1 MAHANKDLVVFKN
14 GSSINGEVL
23 VKRFVLKLKY
33 GTLALP
39 KSDILSVEYTHP
51 PYTDDQVYMSAGT
64 KLLGD
69 LTPAVFDVRVE
80 NTNQVLRLPK
90 TDVHSL
96 VFFTG
101 SVRVSAAT
109 RRALKSIR

>member
-1 MAHANKDLVVFKN
+1 MAHAIKELVVFKD

-23 VKRFVLKLKY
+23 VKRFILNLKH
-33 GTLALP
+33 GTLTLP
-39 KSDILSVEYTHP
+39 KSDILSVEYKHP
-51 PYTDDQVYMSAGT
+51 PYTDDQVYVSAGT

-80 NTNQVLRLPK
+80 NTNQVLTVPK

-101 SVRVSAAT
+101 RGRVSAAT
-109 RRALKSIR
+109 RRALKSVR